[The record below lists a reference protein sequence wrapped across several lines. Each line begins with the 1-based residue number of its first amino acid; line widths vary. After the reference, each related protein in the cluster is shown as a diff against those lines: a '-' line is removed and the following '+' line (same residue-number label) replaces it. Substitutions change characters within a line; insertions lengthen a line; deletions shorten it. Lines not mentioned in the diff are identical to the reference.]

1 MKKLI
6 VIIIVLAALGAG
18 AGAYYMRKN
27 TKEPEV
33 RTAPVTRGDVVQ
45 SVQATGTLEAVT
57 TVEVGSQVSG
67 IVQELYA
74 DFNSIVKRNQVIAR
88 LDPTIL
94 DTQIEQQKANVARS
108 EADLDRLQVSLADAE
123 QKLKRAQAL
132 SEKNLLARSEL
143 DTAQTNVD
151 SARAQIKSSQAA
163 LVQAKSQLNTAQVN
177 RQHTVITAPIDGIV
191 IQRAVEP
198 GQTVNAGMS
207 APKLFVIAADLTKM
221 QVNANIDEAD
231 VGNMRP
237 GQVVTFRVDA
247 FPTDTFTGTVQQV
260 RLQPTT
266 VQNVVTYQTVIDVPN
281 QQLKLKPGMTAN
293 VNIEISR
300 RHNVLRIP
308 ASATRFRPTAEV
320 FAALKQ
326 TPPPDFG
333 RGGFGGRRN
342 AGGQGGFGGPQPTG
356 PGGGQP
362 GAGAAAGTAA
372 PGAAPNAT
380 PGGAGAPS
388 QQANAVQGEGRRQ
401 RQPQQQQGAAAENR
415 DGAQARG
422 GGERMPGMGTGAA
435 APGENDGGSGQGQAG
450 SGGAQPGGGRGGFA
464 NGGGRGGFDPNMT
477 PEERRKRM
485 EERLAAMTPEERA
498 AWQERM
504 AARGGFGGAQGGF
517 GSRPDQNGARAGQAG
532 PGQAEGGGRGGFGLP
547 QRQASAPGQNAR
559 TSATPQAPRSGN
571 LGRVASTPSMNT
583 GATTIDSLFGP
594 LPAVETRGQAWL
606 FENKQLKSVRLRLGV
621 TDGTYTEIMQSDP
634 EVKDG
639 TEVVTNV
646 IIEQQTPA
654 TGTGN
659 ANNPL
664 MGPQRGR
671 PGGPGGGF
679 GGGGR
684 GGR

>member
-6 VIIIVLAALGAG
+6 VIIIVLAGVGAG

-33 RTAPVTRGDVVQ
+33 RTAPVSRGDVVQ
-45 SVQATGTLEAVT
+45 AVQATGTLEAVT

-67 IVQELYA
+67 IVQDLYA
-74 DFNSIVKRNQVIAR
+74 DFNSIVKKGQVIAR

-94 DTQIEQQKANVARS
+94 DTQIEQARANVARS
-108 EADLDRLQVSLADAE
+108 EADLDRLKVGLADSQ
-123 QKLKRAQAL
+123 QKLQRAEAL
-132 SEKNLLARSEL
+132 SAKNLLPRSEL
-143 DTAQTNVD
+143 ETAQVNVR
-151 SARAQIKSSQAA
+151 SAEAQIKSSQAA

-177 RQHTVITAPIDGIV
+177 RQHTVITTPIDGII

-237 GQVVTFRVDA
+237 GQNVTFRVDA
-247 FPTDTFTGTVQQV
+247 FPTDTFIGTVQQV

-281 QQLKLKPGMTAN
+281 VQLKLKPGMTAN
-293 VNIEISR
+293 VNIEITR
-300 RHNVLRIP
+300 RSNVLRVP
-308 ASATRFRPTAEV
+308 AAATRFRPTTEI

-333 RGGFGGRRN
+333 RGGAGGRRN
-342 AGGQGGFGGPQPTG
+342 AGAGGGQGGFGGGQGGFGGGQGGFGDGRSGAPSAGAPPAANPAPGAANAPASAAPTTQANAAQAGEARRQRQQQQQPQQGSAAENRGGGDRVPG
-356 PGGGQP
+356 GAPGANASGENPGGGQ
-362 GAGAAAGTAA
+362 
-372 PGAAPNAT
+372 
-380 PGGAGAPS
+380 
-388 QQANAVQGEGRRQ
+388 
-401 RQPQQQQGAAAENR
+401 
-415 DGAQARG
+415 
-422 GGERMPGMGTGAA
+422 
-435 APGENDGGSGQGQAG
+435 GQ
-450 SGGAQPGGGRGGFA
+450 GGGRGGF
-464 NGGGRGGFDPNMT
+464 GGGRGGFDPNMT

-485 EERLAAMTPEERA
+485 EERMAQMTPEERA
-498 AWQERM
+498 AFQERM
-504 AARGGFGGAQGGF
+504 AARGRGGFGGGQGQGGGQGGF
-517 GSRPDQNGARAGQAG
+517 AGGQGAGGQ
-532 PGQAEGGGRGGFGLP
+532 GQGGGRGSFSGG
-547 QRQASAPGQNAR
+547 QGQGGGQNAR
-559 TSATPQAPRSGN
+559 ANANAPQAPRSGN
-571 LGRVASTPSMNT
+571 QGRVASTPTMTT

-594 LPAVETRGQAWL
+594 LPNVETRGQAWL
-606 FENKQLKSVRLRLGV
+606 FENKQLKQVRMRLGV
-621 TDGTYTEIMQSDP
+621 SDGTYTEILQSDP
-634 EVKDG
+634 EIKEG

-646 IIEQQTPA
+646 IIEQATNTTPGGA
-654 TGTGN
+654 N

-671 PGGPGGGF
+671 PGGPGGGA

>member
-6 VIIIVLAALGAG
+6 AIIIVLAAVGA
-18 AGAYYMRKN
+18 ATGAYYLRKN

-33 RTAPVTRGDVVQ
+33 RTAPITRGDVVQ
-45 SVQATGTLEAVT
+45 QVQATGTLEAVT

-67 IVQELYA
+67 IVQDLYA
-74 DFNSIVKRNQVIAR
+74 DFNSIVKKNQVIAR

-94 DTQIEQQKANVARS
+94 DTQIEQQRANVARS
-108 EADLDRLQVSLADAE
+108 QADLDRLQVGLADAQ
-123 QKLKRAQAL
+123 QKLQRADAL
-132 SEKNLLARSEL
+132 AAKNLLPRSEL
-143 DTAQTNVD
+143 ETAQVNVQ
-151 SARAQIKSSQAA
+151 SAQAQIKSSQAA
-163 LVQAKSQLNTAQVN
+163 LVQAKSQLNTAEVN

-207 APKLFVIAADLTKM
+207 APKLFVIAADLAKM

-237 GQVVTFRVDA
+237 GQLVTFRVDA

-293 VNIEISR
+293 VIIEISR
-300 RHNVLRIP
+300 RQNVLRMP
-308 ASATRFRPTAEV
+308 AAATRFRPTTEI

-342 AGGQGGFGGPQPTG
+342 AGASGGGFGGQGGFGG
-356 PGGGQP
+356 GQP
-362 GAGAAAGTAA
+362 GAA
-372 PGAAPNAT
+372 PGAATPAAT
-380 PGGAGAPS
+380 AGAAASTSARNTPS
-388 QQANAVQGEGRRQ
+388 PQANAGQGDGPRQ
-401 RQPQQQQGAAAENR
+401 RPQQQQGSAAENR
-415 DGAQARG
+415 GGGDRMAGNAPGGATSGENRG
-422 GGERMPGMGTGAA
+422 GSGA
-435 APGENDGGSGQGQAG
+435 APGQG
-450 SGGAQPGGGRGGFA
+450 SGGAQAGGGRGGF
-464 NGGGRGGFDPNMT
+464 GGGRGFDPNMT

-485 EERLAAMTPEERA
+485 EERMAQMTPEERA
-498 AWQERM
+498 AFQERM
-504 AARGGFGGAQGGF
+504 AARARGGFGGGQG
-517 GSRPDQNGARAGQAG
+517 
-532 PGQAEGGGRGGFGLP
+532 EGGGRGGFGGGQPGERGGAASQSGQSAQNTRANANANP
-547 QRQASAPGQNAR
+547 QGARDARQGRIASAPTMA
-559 TSATPQAPRSGN
+559 
-571 LGRVASTPSMNT
+571 T

-594 LPAVETRGQAWL
+594 LPTVETRGQAWL
-606 FENKQLKSVRLRLGV
+606 FENKQLKQVRLRLGV
-621 TDGTYTEIMQSDP
+621 TDGTYTEVLQSDP
-634 EVKDG
+634 EVKEG

-646 IIEQQTPA
+646 IIEQTTT

-671 PGGPGGGF
+671 PGGPGGG
-679 GGGGR
+679 GGGR